1 MIIVHGGLGILAPG
15 FGLILALLANVF
27 CYRLLGVVY
36 YEKHIWPKLA
46 VLIVSGVACLVVGLL
61 RKRGTPKVTKPA
73 GNGLGS
79 GVEAIQEPAFD
90 GSRDHLF
97 YIPLQYWSIA
107 YFAAGIIYLVKV
119 Y

>member
-1 MIIVHGGLGILAPG
+1 MVPHGGLGMLAPG
-15 FGLILALLANVF
+15 FGLVLALLANVL

-36 YEKHIWPKLA
+36 YEKHSWPKLA
-46 VLIVSGVACLVVGLL
+46 VLLASGVVCLVVGLL
-61 RKRGTPKVTKPA
+61 RKRGTPKVKKPS
-73 GNGLGS
+73 GNELGS
-79 GVEAIQEPAFD
+79 RIESLQEPAFD

-107 YFAAGIIYLVKV
+107 YFAAAIIYLVKV